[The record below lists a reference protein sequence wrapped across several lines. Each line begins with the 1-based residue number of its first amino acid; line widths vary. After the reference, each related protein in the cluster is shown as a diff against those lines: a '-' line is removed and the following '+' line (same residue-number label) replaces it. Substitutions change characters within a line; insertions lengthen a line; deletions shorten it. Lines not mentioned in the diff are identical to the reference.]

1 MCVASLLRIVLVPT
15 PRSAQLQSRSQRRS
29 SCPQSPSNAAVAF
42 HRARTGA
49 FPRARSVHSA
59 ITPCDVRLR
68 VRITQ
73 HALAACS
80 ISLDV
85 RTVSLGNQLP
95 DNQLPDARLAQSLA
109 GAEQDPA
116 LQLCFHGGLQLA
128 LFAAVAKLAEQA
140 DTIQAQLD
148 ELAIRQAASDAA
160 TQELR
165 ARAEQMEQTMRENK
179 AAAEARIA
187 SIEAAVTVHYAL
199 RQQLAETRIRELQAE
214 KAMLLALLGKES

>member
-1 MCVASLLRIVLVPT
+1 MCVASLLRIVFVPA

-29 SCPQSPSNAAVAF
+29 SCPQSPSKADVAF
-42 HRARTGA
+42 CRARTGA
-49 FPRARSVHSA
+49 FPRARSMRSA
-59 ITPCDVRLR
+59 ITPRDVRLR

>member
-1 MCVASLLRIVLVPT
+1 MQHFLGR
-15 PRSAQLQSRSQRRS
+15 
-29 SCPQSPSNAAVAF
+29 
-42 HRARTGA
+42 
-49 FPRARSVHSA
+49 VH
-59 ITPCDVRLR
+59 
-68 VRITQ
+68 
-73 HALAACS
+73 
-80 ISLDV
+80 
-85 RTVSLGNQLP
+85 SLGNQLP

-148 ELAIRQAASDAA
+148 ELAVRQAASDAA
-160 TQELR
+160 AQELR